1 MLLGTV
7 CAAAVAVIGRA
18 PFTDHRDPP
27 AYRALSSAEAA
38 AFDLGHAVFNT
49 QWVVAGTPR
58 AARRD
63 GLGPL
68 FNATSCDECHNEG
81 AHGRGPVRD
90 GPAPLAL
97 VIQLDSSATDQR
109 SEASGDPIYGHA
121 FNTRSLPV
129 IKAEGAVKIHFQA
142 MAGRYPDGNA
152 WELRVPHYEL
162 AVLRGPIAATT
173 IVRPRLAPALFG
185 VGLLEAVS
193 GHEIVGT
200 TSAGP
205 IGRFGWQSTTVSI
218 RDQTTRAF
226 AREMGIT
233 STDVPKDDC
242 TASES
247 DCLAQPN
254 GGVPEVSS
262 ELLDAVLAFQTWL
275 AVPESP
281 ERDED
286 NALGASLFARV
297 GCDACHR
304 PRVGVKLEDADG
316 HPVDAIIEPYSDLRL
331 HDLGDGLA
339 DQDNSGRSVASRWRT
354 APLWGLGYRLH
365 RESFPTFL
373 HDGRARSSEEAIL
386 WHAGEGSDARRAFER
401 LTVDQRR
408 ALLQFLAAL

>member
-1 MLLGTV
+1 MLLGIV
-7 CAAAVAVIGRA
+7 CAAAVVGRA
-18 PFTDHRDPP
+18 SFTDHRNPP
-27 AYRALSSAEAA
+27 AYRALSPVEAA

-49 QWVVAGTPR
+49 QWVIAGTPR

-68 FNATSCDECHNEG
+68 FNAASCDECHNEG
-81 AHGRGPVRD
+81 AHGRGPVGD
-90 GPAPLAL
+90 GPSPPAL
-97 VIQLDSSATDQR
+97 VIQLDSSAADQR
-109 SEASGDPIYGHA
+109 SEASGDPVYGHV
-121 FNTRSLPV
+121 FNTRSLPALT
-129 IKAEGAVKIHFQA
+129 AEGAVKIHFEA
-142 MAGRYPDGNA
+142 TTGRYPDGNA

-193 GHEIVGT
+193 GQEIVGT
-200 TSAGP
+200 TAAGR
-205 IGRFGWQSTTVSI
+205 IGRFGWQSSTVSI
-218 RDQTTRAF
+218 REQTTRAF

-242 TASES
+242 TARES

-262 ELLDAVLAFQTWL
+262 ELLDAVLAFQRWL

-281 ERDED
+281 ERDRN
-286 NALGASLFARV
+286 NALGASLFAGV

-304 PRVGVKLEDADG
+304 PRVGVNLTDADG
-316 HPVDAIIEPYSDLRL
+316 HQVDAIIEPYSDLRL
-331 HDLGDGLA
+331 HDLGNGLA
-339 DQDNSGRSVASRWRT
+339 DRDNSGHPVASRWRT

-373 HDGRARSSEEAIL
+373 HDGRARSTEEAIL
-386 WHAGEGSDARRAFER
+386 WHAGEGDDARRAFER
-401 LTVDQRR
+401 LTIDQRR
-408 ALLQFLAAL
+408 ALLQFLATL